1 MRIMICLCFLIFS
14 NVVFTM
20 IDTVAISAV
29 DDSVFRWGD
38 TVVYYHVPNCS
49 GKDVHFCPAHYSRS
63 FQNLFF
69 VSRLRASYNR
79 LAHLN
84 KLIQS
89 LVTSVKSAIIFENLH
104 FVGGER
110 YVSNRD
116 YFLFTVD
123 FRVSC

>member
-1 MRIMICLCFLIFS
+1 MRIMICLCFLIFF
-14 NVVFTM
+14 NVVFAVVY
-20 IDTVAISAV
+20 TVAVSIV
-29 DDSVFRWGD
+29 DVSVFRWGD

-104 FVGGER
+104 FVGGDH

>member
-29 DDSVFRWGD
+29 DVSVFGWGD
-38 TVVYYHVPNCS
+38 IVVYYHVPNCS

-104 FVGGER
+104 FVGGDH

>member
-14 NVVFTM
+14 NVVFAM

-29 DDSVFRWGD
+29 DVSVFRWGD
-38 TVVYYHVPNCS
+38 IVVYYHVPNCS

-69 VSRLRASYNR
+69 VSRLRVSYNR

>member
-29 DDSVFRWGD
+29 DVSVFGWGD

-49 GKDVHFCPAHYSRS
+49 GKDVHFCPAHYLRN
-63 FQNLFF
+63 FQSLFF
-69 VSRLRASYNR
+69 VLMLRASYNR
-79 LAHLN
+79 LGHLN
-84 KLIQS
+84 KLIQP

-104 FVGGER
+104 FVGGDH

>member
-29 DDSVFRWGD
+29 DISVFRRGD

-49 GKDVHFCPAHYSRS
+49 GKSVHCCPAHYLRN

-69 VSRLRASYNR
+69 VLRLRASYNR

-89 LVTSVKSAIIFENLH
+89 LVTSVKSTIAFENLH
-104 FVGGER
+104 FVGGNY
-110 YVSNRD
+110 YVSNMV

-123 FRVSC
+123 FRVCC

>member
-14 NVVFTM
+14 NVVFAVINTA
-20 IDTVAISAV
+20 AISAANV
-29 DDSVFRWGD
+29 AVFRRGD
-38 TVVYYHVPNCS
+38 NVVYYHVPSCS
-49 GKDVHFCPAHYSRS
+49 GKDVHCCSAHYSRS

-89 LVTSVKSAIIFENLH
+89 LVTSVKSAIIFENPH
-104 FVGGER
+104 FVGGDY

-123 FRVSC
+123 FRVCC

>member
-14 NVVFTM
+14 NVVFAM
-20 IDTVAISAV
+20 VDTVAISAV
-29 DDSVFRWGD
+29 DVSVFRWGD
-38 TVVYYHVPNCS
+38 IVVYYHVPNCS
-49 GKDVHFCPAHYSRS
+49 GKSVHCCPAHYLRD

-84 KLIQS
+84 KLIQP
-89 LVTSVKSAIIFENLH
+89 LVTSVKSTIVFENLH
-104 FVGGER
+104 FGGGNY

-123 FRVSC
+123 FRVYC